1 MMCIK
6 HPGSMI
12 TVFKQVGVFVD
23 SFEAKNRCFPRTI
36 LKVFSVYNQTYAQYD
51 KDDFL

>member
-1 MMCIK
+1 
-6 HPGSMI
+6 MI

-23 SFEAKNRCFPRTI
+23 SFKAMSRYSPRTI
-36 LKVFSVYNQTYAQYD
+36 LKVFNGYNQTYTQYD